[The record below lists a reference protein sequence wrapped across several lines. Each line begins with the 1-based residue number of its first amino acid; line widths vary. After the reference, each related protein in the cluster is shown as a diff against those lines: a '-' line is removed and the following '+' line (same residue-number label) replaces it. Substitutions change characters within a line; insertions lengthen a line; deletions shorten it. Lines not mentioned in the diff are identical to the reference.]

1 MRYMLMVYMDQEEF
15 VAMDPGEGAGTEPM
29 SWDREMEARGVRRS
43 GSLLRPAADA
53 TTVRVRGEEV
63 LLSDGP
69 FAETKEQIAGFD
81 VVECEDL
88 DEAIEVASKHPA
100 PRFGADRG
108 EAVLGVSSDVEAAVA
123 AAFREE
129 WGRVVAT
136 LIRIDRRLGPRRGV
150 RAGGLRAGARDAGRA
165 TASRAAPAPG

>member
-1 MRYMLMVYMDQEEF
+1 MRCRGSSPGRVPRRCSRRFAIGRDPSIWEVPVRRTIAGSPREEEGVRYMLMVYMDQEEF

-53 TTVRVRGEEV
+53 TTVRVSGEEV
-63 LLSDGP
+63 LLTDGP
-69 FAETKEQIAGFD
+69 FAEAKEQIAGYE

-100 PRFGADRG
+100 TRFGAI
-108 EAVLGVSSDVEAAVA
+108 E
-123 AAFREE
+123 
-129 WGRVVAT
+129 
-136 LIRIDRRLGPRRGV
+136 V
-150 RAGGLRAGARDAGRA
+150 R
-165 TASRAAPAPG
+165 PFWE